1 MTWPRTCISIRKFL
15 IDSSRTSICTIKLHC
30 LLISY
35 TARFIFIDPE
45 QVGDLNLWNLHNP
58 KQERFFSGKTRQ
70 FYRTHLTTYDRLWS
84 NIPWVNPMAT
94 ITQDSMADYGFD
106 DDNCNVHDCCGTRC
120 DPYTLKLITGK
131 DCEVSCH
138 QILTKVIEP
147 YGLTE
152 YDVHDAFTPFMCS
165 GFDKKTRAFIMR

>member
-1 MTWPRTCISIRKFL
+1 MDYSWTL
-15 IDSSRTSICTIKLHC
+15 ICTIKLHC

-35 TARFIFIDPE
+35 TVRYIFIDPE